1 MHVVQHP
8 LLSFPLQELTTELF
22 RLNLPMA
29 LTQPIFLQ
37 LSKTLSLEVL
47 KNCVVEAL
55 RGMLSRHG
63 GDGLM
68 AGLDDLI
75 WMVPSN
81 LNDSDSLTCLAPA
94 AFP

>member
-1 MHVVQHP
+1 
-8 LLSFPLQELTTELF
+8 
-22 RLNLPMA
+22 MA

-75 WMVPSN
+75 WMAPSN
-81 LNDSDSLTCLAPA
+81 LNDSDSLTYLAPA